1 MQFQRGAMGFFLA
14 FVIIGAILGAS
25 LGALIAG
32 AVPSFSV
39 LTKNLLGPV
48 GFNLDIVS
56 FSLKINLSAVL
67 GIIAGI
73 FVFRK
78 I

>member
-25 LGALIAG
+25 LGALIVGLA
-32 AVPSFSV
+32 PSSSV
-39 LTKNLLGPV
+39 LTRTLLGPI

-56 FSLKINLSAVL
+56 FSLKINLSALL

>member
-14 FVIIGAILGAS
+14 FIIIGAILGSS
-25 LGALIAG
+25 LGALLVG
-32 AVPSFSV
+32 LVPSLSV
-39 LTKNLLGPV
+39 LTRPLLGPV

-56 FSLKINLSAVL
+56 FSLKINFSALL
-67 GIIAGI
+67 GIIVG
-73 FVFRK
+73 FLVFRK